1 VAQHAMAVGVTNLG
15 TATHVGLRWLRA
27 EQLGTHR
34 PRAAL
39 EAFEPAAASTLHGLG
54 G

>member
-1 VAQHAMAVGVTNLG
+1 MAVGVTKLG
-15 TATHVGLRWLRA
+15 PATHVGLRWLRA

-34 PRAAL
+34 PGAAL
-39 EAFEPAAASTLHGLG
+39 EAFEPAAAATLHRLG